1 MTIEIIKD
9 EPITDE
15 LRMYRMGFTRLSV
28 MYILT
33 KAKALN
39 ISPAQ
44 FIDELVNKEI
54 TAASK

>member
-1 MTIEIIKD
+1 MTTVIIKD

-39 ISPAQ
+39 VSPAQ
-44 FIDELVNKEI
+44 FIDELVNNEI
-54 TAASK
+54 TAVPK

>member
-1 MTIEIIKD
+1 MITEILKD

-39 ISPAQ
+39 KSPFQ
-44 FIDELVNKEI
+44 IIHELVCKEI
-54 TAASK
+54 KNAL

>member
-1 MTIEIIKD
+1 MTTVIIKD

-44 FIDELVNKEI
+44 FIDKLVSNEI
-54 TAASK
+54 AATSK

>member
-1 MTIEIIKD
+1 MTTVIIKD

-44 FIDELVNKEI
+44 LIDELVSNEI
-54 TAASK
+54 DVTSK

>member
-1 MTIEIIKD
+1 MTIEIKD
-9 EPITDE
+9 EPIIDE

-33 KAKALN
+33 KATALN

-54 TAASK
+54 SVDSK